1 MLEYISM
8 GSTCTLSACK
18 AINKC
23 RIGGGNF
30 ILINIKCARERIRKS
45 YERSLG
51 SGNACLTTQL
61 PVHNHTH
68 LYKYFVNMAKKRIKV
83 ATFAR
88 AQSTMGQASDWICN
102 DINRCWLISENCK
115 IQHNIK

>member
-1 MLEYISM
+1 M

-23 RIGGGNF
+23 RIGGVI
-30 ILINIKCARERIRKS
+30 ILINIKCALKRTRKS
-45 YERSLG
+45 YERALG
-51 SGNACLTTQL
+51 GGNARLTTPL

-68 LYKYFVNMAKKRIKV
+68 IYKYFVNMSKKRIKV

-88 AQSTMGQASDWICN
+88 AQSTMAKQLTEYATI
-102 DINRCWLISENCK
+102 
-115 IQHNIK
+115 

>member
-1 MLEYISM
+1 MHVKVLWPSFRWRH
-8 GSTCTLSACK
+8 CTL
-18 AINKC
+18 
-23 RIGGGNF
+23 GNT
-30 ILINIKCARERIRKS
+30 IARAQSE
-45 YERSLG
+45 L
-51 SGNACLTTQL
+51 L
-61 PVHNHTH
+61 

>member
-1 MLEYISM
+1 MHVKSYNAALD
-8 GSTCTLSACK
+8 
-18 AINKC
+18 
-23 RIGGGNF
+23 GGNV
-30 ILINIKCARERIRKS
+30 R
-45 YERSLG
+45 
-51 SGNACLTTQL
+51 LTTPL
-61 PVHNHTH
+61 PVHNHTY

-102 DINRCWLISENCK
+102 NINRCWLISENCK